1 MCLRALLSPFCC
13 IGHPAVSIGGPG
25 YLAQEEEALST
36 LYTQHDILAIASA
49 GNTGNE
55 TLSYPASY
63 QNVISV
69 AAVNANKV
77 RAGFSTHN
85 PFVDLSAPG
94 VGVWSLLPMNSDC
107 EICAFASYSG
117 YISLQGT
124 SMACPF
130 VAGVAALLKSYD
142 PAKANARS
150 IHNALLESAED
161 LGATGRDDFY
171 GEGLVAAH
179 DALNHLK
186 MSLGAT
192 PSQEECSAALST
204 LQTCFASCSEL
215 ADRFI
220 AAPSGH

>member
-1 MCLRALLSPFCC
+1 MYLRLHWLLHFIIAEMPVLRLSAVSWLCTVYFAVLCTGLQLLCLRALLSPFCC

-36 LYTQHDILAIASA
+36 LYTQNDILAIASA

-150 IHNALLESAED
+150 IHNALLESAETR
-161 LGATGRDDFY
+161 GHTGRSREKWP
-171 GEGLVAAH
+171 EGRLYQL
-179 DALNHLK
+179 DLR
-186 MSLGAT
+186 
-192 PSQEECSAALST
+192 Q
-204 LQTCFASCSEL
+204 
-215 ADRFI
+215 
-220 AAPSGH
+220 

>member
-1 MCLRALLSPFCC
+1 
-13 IGHPAVSIGGPG
+13 VSIGGPD
-25 YLAQEEEALST
+25 YLEQENEALST
-36 LYTQHDILAIASA
+36 LYTQHDILSIASA
-49 GNTGNE
+49 GNDGNE

-77 RAGFSTHN
+77 HAGFSNHN
-85 PFVDLSAPG
+85 PHVDLTAPG
-94 VGVWSLLPMNSDC
+94 VGVWSLIPMNSEC

-142 PAKANARS
+142 PTNFDAHS
-150 IHNALLESAED
+150 IHNALLASAED
-161 LGATGRDDFY
+161 LGVTGRDDFY
-171 GEGLVAAH
+171 GEGLVAAR
-179 DALNHLK
+179 DALNYLK

-204 LQTCFASCSEL
+204 LQTCFASCS
-215 ADRFI
+215 
-220 AAPSGH
+220 